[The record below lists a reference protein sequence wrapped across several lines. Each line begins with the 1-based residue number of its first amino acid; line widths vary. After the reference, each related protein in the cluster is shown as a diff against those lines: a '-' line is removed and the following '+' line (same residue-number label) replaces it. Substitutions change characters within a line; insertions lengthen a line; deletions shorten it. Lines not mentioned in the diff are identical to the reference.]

1 MDVKVGDLVSIK
13 SDFPGRNFNI
23 NYLSSLGVVT
33 FIFQSALIVDKGDH
47 NYRDCAFVEW
57 VAFDENLKGQP
68 DAVQPFYNLVVI
80 SEV

>member
-23 NYLSSLGVVT
+23 DYLSSLGVVT
-33 FIFQSALIVDKGDH
+33 YIFQSALLVDKGDH

-57 VAFDENLKGQP
+57 ISIDATLKVQP
-68 DAVQPFYNLVVI
+68 DCVQPFYSLLVI
-80 SEV
+80 SEI